1 MSDVIIVLG
10 MHRSGTSAVAGTL
23 TKLGGAA
30 PKNLMPG
37 SPANP
42 AGYFESRPMMQLHD
56 ELLASA
62 GSNWHDWRKFNPAWY
77 RSAAAADYKARAKDL
92 FRAEFD
98 SAPLPVLKD
107 PRICRFAPFWLDIF
121 KEMGANPSAVIPI
134 RSPLEVAQSLK
145 ARDGMPLNKGL
156 LLWLRHVLDAELES
170 RNVARSIFT
179 WSDFIS
185 DSRRI
190 SAKISK
196 DTGLAWPRSSDRAAH
211 DIEDFLKTELIHN
224 RTDHAELIAHSD
236 VHEWTIAAYEALL
249 ELAHNPFSNSA
260 AEKLNEIRRLFEQS
274 SAMFG
279 RLLVDYEI
287 GIEDLQT
294 RITAVQNE
302 RDLLHARQ
310 ADTDAGLISVQGDR
324 DRLSAELQARDEAL
338 AAAAA
343 HLAETEAAAA
353 LAHIGQ
359 KQSEAARIQASDEN
373 TELKRLVES
382 RTAQISAL
390 LAEKDQL
397 AVTIDT
403 QRREAAKAMALL
415 ASRSAQLEQVEA
427 AFAAARSVLDAAS
440 AHHAE
445 IAADLE
451 RVQAEK
457 RKLAALNQTAL
468 AEAERKNAAAEAA
481 LTQAVAEKNRLASEH
496 AGLSAELQRLQKA
509 SFTVAETAAAAR
521 TELHNRYEGEIQ
533 ALRSQL
539 VDTEA
544 RLAKQR
550 HGKAWTKSLPLL
562 DPTHRAERRLL
573 RSGLFDAD
581 WYRAEYKDAVKSG
594 LSPIRHYLEEGY
606 LRGYRPNPFF
616 DTHWY
621 LDRYADVRHSGRNP
635 LLHYM
640 LHGWREGRDA
650 GPDFHTNFYLLTHP
664 DVRAAGMN
672 PLAHYLRHGR
682 AEGRVAV
689 RPQEL

>member
-30 PKNLMPG
+30 PKHLMPG
-37 SPANP
+37 SPTNP
-42 AGYFESRPMMQLHD
+42 AGYFESRPIMELHD
-56 ELLASA
+56 ELLAAA
-62 GSNWHDWRKFNPAWY
+62 GSIWHDWRKFNPLWY
-77 RSAAAADYKARAKDL
+77 GSPVAAGYKERAKDL
-92 FRAEFD
+92 FQAEFD
-98 SAPLPVLKD
+98 SAPLSVLKD

-121 KEMGANPSAVIPI
+121 KEMDVNPRVVIPI

-145 ARDGMPLNKGL
+145 ARDGMPLTKGL

-170 RNVARSIFT
+170 RNVARSIVT
-179 WSDFIS
+179 WNDFIS
-185 DSRRI
+185 DWRRI
-190 SAKISK
+190 SEKISN
-196 DTGLAWPRSSDRAAH
+196 DTGLAWPRLSDRSAH
-211 DIEDFLKTELIHN
+211 DIEHFLKTELVHN
-224 RTDHAELIAHSD
+224 RVDHAELSAHSD

-260 AEKLNEIRRLFEQS
+260 AEKLNEIRHVVEQS

-279 RLLVDYEI
+279 RLLMDYEI

-294 RITAVQNE
+294 RIIAVQSE

-310 ADTDAGLISVQGDR
+310 ADAHAGLISLQQDR

-338 AAAAA
+338 GAAAAR
-343 HLAETEAAAA
+343 LAETEAGAA
-353 LAHIGQ
+353 LADIGRA
-359 KQSEAARIQASDEN
+359 QSEAARVQANDEN
-373 TELKRLVES
+373 IELKSRVES
-382 RTAQISAL
+382 HTAQISAL

-397 AVTIDT
+397 AVTIDA
-403 QRREAAKAMALL
+403 QRREAAKTMALL
-415 ASRSAQLEQVEA
+415 ASRSAQLEQGEA
-427 AFAAARSVLDAAS
+427 AF
-440 AHHAE
+440 
-445 IAADLE
+445 AADLE
-451 RVQAEK
+451 RVRAEK
-457 RKLAALNQTAL
+457 QKLEAFHQTAL
-468 AEAERKNAAAEAA
+468 AEAERNNAAVEAA
-481 LTQAVAEKNRLASEH
+481 LAQMVTEKNRLASEH
-496 AGLSAELQRLQKA
+496 AGLSVELQRLQKA
-509 SFTVAETAAAAR
+509 SVTAAATAASAR
-521 TELHNRYEGEIQ
+521 SELHDRYEGEIQ
-533 ALRSQL
+533 VLRSQL

-544 RLAKQR
+544 RLAKHR
-550 HGKAWTKSLPLL
+550 NGRAWIKGLPLFA
-562 DPTHRAERRLL
+562 PTHRAEGRLQ

-581 WYRAEYKDAVKSG
+581 WYRAEYKDAAESWLRPV
-594 LSPIRHYLEEGY
+594 RHYLEEGY

-616 DTHWY
+616 DTRWY
-621 LDRYADVRHSGRNP
+621 LDRYADVRHSGMNP

-682 AEGRVAV
+682 AEGRAAV